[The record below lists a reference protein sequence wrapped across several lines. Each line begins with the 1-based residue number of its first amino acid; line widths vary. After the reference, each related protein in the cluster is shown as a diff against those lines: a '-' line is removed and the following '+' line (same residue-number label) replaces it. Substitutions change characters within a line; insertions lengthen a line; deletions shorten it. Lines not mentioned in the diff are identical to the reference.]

1 MTEGLFGIEPTG
13 LGTFKVNARLPRGVK
28 KMSLRDVRA
37 FGRRFSI
44 FVTEDGTKI
53 EDIPG
58 MTGK

>member
-1 MTEGLFGIEPTG
+1 MFGIEPTG
-13 LGTFKVNARLPRGVK
+13 LGTFNVNARLPKGVK

-58 MTGK
+58 KAGK

>member
-1 MTEGLFGIEPTG
+1 
-13 LGTFKVNARLPRGVK
+13 VNARLPKGVK

-58 MTGK
+58 KAGK